1 VDIGENRITRKSR
14 YALSGHRCEGT
25 QRLLRQLHSVYPTY
39 LPQALETRKRN
50 LGSHLSP
57 LREQFLDISEG
68 HLGALSSA
76 DVDWGS

>member
-1 VDIGENRITRKSR
+1 VDIGENRIARQSR
-14 YALSGHRCEGT
+14 YALSSHESKGNR
-25 QRLLRQLHSVYPTY
+25 RLLMQLHSVYPTH

-68 HLGALSSA
+68 HLGG
-76 DVDWGS
+76 VIER